1 LYTNKNKGVGLV
13 SENELTFKEL
23 LKKLLE
29 SAEQY
34 GISIADEEYS
44 EGVEHMDV
52 KKYEDKLIEKY
63 ETLKKDRDEWKEKYC
78 EYIGEELK

>member
-1 LYTNKNKGVGLV
+1 M
-13 SENELTFKEL
+13 SEKELNFKQL

-29 SAEQY
+29 ATEQY
-34 GISIADEEYS
+34 GISIADEQYS

-52 KKYEDKLIEKY
+52 KKYENKLVEKY
-63 ETLKKDRDEWKEKYC
+63 ETLKKERNEWKEKYC